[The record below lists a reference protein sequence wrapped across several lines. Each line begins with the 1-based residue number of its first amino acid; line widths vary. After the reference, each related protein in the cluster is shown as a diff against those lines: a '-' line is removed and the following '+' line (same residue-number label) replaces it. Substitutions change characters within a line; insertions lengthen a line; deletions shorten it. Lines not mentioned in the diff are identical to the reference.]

1 MNIMNRNRVIRN
13 CKTILKDIITII
25 RTLYLSA
32 SISDLFVQAIMIV
45 VYIVNCRSDARQFI
59 LINKNICK

>member
-1 MNIMNRNRVIRN
+1 MNRNRVIRN

-45 VYIVNCRSDARQFI
+45 IYIVNCRGDARQFTI
-59 LINKNICK
+59 INKNICK